1 MSRGKIYGLRLTFE
15 ADFCIFES
23 FPLPFRPGGCY
34 TVSVTRKQGTA
45 AERPGVSREHKEEQA
60 MSQFTT
66 PVNTRKTVSPKGTK
80 ALVLALVIIL
90 AALVIFFRCTVQIDT
105 GYTAIV
111 TTFGKVEDYTL
122 EAGFHMKSPFQE
134 IILMDNREQKT
145 PFSTQAFSSD
155 IQQVDIVGSINYA
168 INKATAMT
176 LFKEVGTDYFNKLV
190 NPRMLENTKAV
201 FSKYTA
207 ENLVSAR
214 EQLSIQIRDNLS
226 KEMERYGISIISVS
240 IENIDFTDA
249 FTDAVE
255 AKQVAAQR
263 KLQAEIEQ
271 EQKTMETQQA
281 AQRQKIE
288 ADAKAEVVK
297 INADAEAYSTKVKA
311 EAEAEANQKIAQSLT
326 ENLIRFTQINNWNGQ
341 LPTYVSGGA
350 AEALPVLTLNANE
363 TDSQKDGK

>member
-1 MSRGKIYGLRLTFE
+1 
-15 ADFCIFES
+15 
-23 FPLPFRPGGCY
+23 
-34 TVSVTRKQGTA
+34 
-45 AERPGVSREHKEEQA
+45 

-66 PVNTRKTVSPKGTK
+66 PVNTQRKTNPKGMR
-80 ALVLALVIIL
+80 ALILAGIILL
-90 AALVIFFRCTVQIDT
+90 AALILFFRCTVQIDT

-122 EAGFHMKSPFQE
+122 EAGFHLKSPFQE

-168 INKATAMT
+168 INKSTAMT
-176 LFKEVGTDYFNKLV
+176 LFREVGTDYFNKLV

-271 EQKTMETQQA
+271 EQKTMETEQQ

-297 INADAEAYSTKVKA
+297 INADAEACSTKVKA

-326 ENLIRFTQINNWNGQ
+326 DNLIQVTQVNQWNGQ
-341 LPTYVSGGA
+341 LPAYVSGGA
-350 AEALPVLTLNANE
+350 AEALPVLSLNAVENNQSAE
-363 TDSQKDGK
+363 E

>member
-1 MSRGKIYGLRLTFE
+1 
-15 ADFCIFES
+15 
-23 FPLPFRPGGCY
+23 
-34 TVSVTRKQGTA
+34 
-45 AERPGVSREHKEEQA
+45 

-66 PVNTRKTVSPKGTK
+66 PLHTQNESRKANPKGVK
-80 ALVLALVIIL
+80 GLIL
-90 AALVIFFRCTVQIDT
+90 AAVVIVLAVILFSLCTVQIDT

-122 EAGFHMKSPFQE
+122 EAGFHVKSPFQE

-168 INKATAMT
+168 INKSTAMT
-176 LFKEVGTDYFNKLV
+176 LFKEVGIDYFNKLV

-226 KEMERYGISIISVS
+226 REMERYGISIISVS

-271 EQKTMETQQA
+271 EQKTMETEQQA
-281 AQRQKIE
+281 ERQKIE
-288 ADAKAEVVK
+288 ADAKAQVVK

-311 EAEAEANQKIAQSLT
+311 EAEAEANQKIAESLT
-326 ENLIRFTQINNWNGQ
+326 ENLIQFTQVNQWNGQ
-341 LPTYVSGGA
+341 LPTYVSGSA
-350 AEALPVLTLNANE
+350 AEALPVLSLNAIDSAD
-363 TDSQKDGK
+363 TDTLQNDPE

>member
-1 MSRGKIYGLRLTFE
+1 
-15 ADFCIFES
+15 
-23 FPLPFRPGGCY
+23 
-34 TVSVTRKQGTA
+34 
-45 AERPGVSREHKEEQA
+45 

-66 PVNTRKTVSPKGTK
+66 PVNTKKTINPKGTK
-80 ALVLALVIIL
+80 ALILAVIVIL
-90 AALVIFFRCTVQIDT
+90 AALIIFFRCTVQIDT

-122 EAGFHMKSPFQE
+122 EAGFHLKSPFQE

-145 PFSTQAFSSD
+145 PFATQAFSSD

-168 INKATAMT
+168 INKSTAMT
-176 LFKEVGTDYFNKLV
+176 LFREVGTDYFNKLV

-271 EQKTMETQQA
+271 EQKTMETQQQ

-311 EAEAEANQKIAQSLT
+311 EAEAEANQKIAESLT
-326 ENLIRFTQINNWNGQ
+326 ENLIQFTQVNNWNGQ
-341 LPTYVSGGA
+341 LPAYVSGSA
-350 AEALPVLTLNANE
+350 AEALPVLSLTNLE
-363 TDSQKDGK
+363 TTQQDAE